1 MTPPPHAPALSFSGS
16 AYLPWLAGFALLCTP
31 LILSTG
37 TSNLQSDEAS
47 YYLPA
52 IAQIRSHWP
61 HLDLTA
67 DSLSATAP
75 GYPYFLASLSV
86 LFGSSVTLF
95 RVCNALVSLATLT
108 LLWSLLRQ
116 RGGRALTL
124 ALLPLALSN
133 FFVKSSGWVVTDN
146 AALFATATTLLA
158 LFFIPGR
165 NGLILAAL
173 AATGAVMTRQMSIWL
188 IAPLAY
194 RIWSDV
200 QVDRRLWRF
209 GLLALPIIPL
219 VILVSAWGGLVP
231 PIWQKAL
238 PLGSAFAGAPLIYL
252 LTVVATL
259 APAYYYSMT
268 TPSERRADLAT
279 PWLWT
284 LPLAALILLA
294 SSNTL
299 QDMDAGRWGGYW
311 WSLAALLPRTGLV
324 SWIFVPLAPLGALLA
339 GILVRRLWI
348 GAGPGLA
355 LLWLAAVLGWAG
367 TCLVNRLVFQRYFEP
382 PVLLFLVLWA
392 ALLAKSTPSPRAWPL
407 VALATLQLTLTLVTV
422 HAQAYGLVRFK

>member
-1 MTPPPHAPALSFSGS
+1 MTTPPSAPAFSFSGA
-16 AYLPWLAGFALLCTP
+16 AYLPWLLGFAVLCTP

-37 TSNLQSDEAS
+37 TSNLQADEADF
-47 YYLPA
+47 YLPA
-52 IAQIRSHWP
+52 IARIRSHWP
-61 HLDLTA
+61 RLDLTA

-75 GYPYFLASLSV
+75 GYPYFLASVSV

-95 RVCNALVSLATLT
+95 RACNALISLAAVT
-108 LLWSLLRQ
+108 LLWSALHQ

-146 AALFATATTLLA
+146 AALFATVSTLLA
-158 LFFIPGR
+158 LFFVPGPK
-165 NGLILAAL
+165 GLVLAAL
-173 AATGAVMTRQMSIWL
+173 AATVAVMTRQMSVWL
-188 IAPLAY
+188 LAPLAY
-194 RIWSDV
+194 RTWHDV
-200 QVDRRLWRF
+200 RLDRRPWLLA
-209 GLLALPIIPL
+209 LLALPIIPL
-219 VILVSAWGGLVP
+219 AILVSAWGGLVP
-231 PIWQKAL
+231 PVWQKAL

-259 APAYYYSMT
+259 APAYYFSMT

-284 LPLAALILLA
+284 LPAAALVLLVT
-294 SSNTL
+294 SNTL

-311 WSLAALLPRTGLV
+311 WSLAALLPHTGLV
-324 SWIFVPLAPLGALLA
+324 SWVFVPLAPLGALLA

-348 GAGPGLA
+348 AAGPGPS
-355 LLWLAAVLGWAG
+355 LLWLAAVVAWAG

-392 ALLAKSTPSPRAWPL
+392 ALLAKSNPSPRTWPL
-407 VALATLQLTLTLVTV
+407 VALAALQLTLTLVTV